1 MIASEIFYAFV
12 TLFVIVDPV
21 GTAVIFAGLTRS
33 WKHRERRETAWRG
46 ATIAAILLLVF
57 ALAGGPLMRA
67 LGVTLAAFHI
77 AGGILLFLLAID
89 MAFARPSG
97 IHAPTAPEREEARK
111 RDDVA
116 VFPLAFPLIAGPGAL
131 TSIVLLMSRAP
142 TTTSAAG
149 ILGALAVVLALT
161 LAALLQASR
170 LVRLFG
176 VTGGNVVG
184 RVLGVILAAI
194 AAQFVLDGIA
204 ASHLGG
210 P

>member
-1 MIASEIFYAFV
+1 MFALQLFYGFV
-12 TLFVIVDPV
+12 TLFVIVDPI
-21 GTAVIFAGLTRS
+21 GTAVIFSSLTKD
-33 WKHRERRETAWRG
+33 WTPLERRESAWRG
-46 ATIAAILLLVF
+46 TSIAAILLLVF
-57 ALAGGPLMRA
+57 AFTGDVLMRA

-97 IHAPTAPEREEARK
+97 IHAPTVPEREEARK

-131 TSIVLLMSRAP
+131 TSIVLLMSQAP
-142 TTTSAAG
+142 TTISAIG

-161 LAALLQASR
+161 LVALLQASNLSR
-170 LVRLFG
+170 LLG

>member
-1 MIASEIFYAFV
+1 MVALQLFYGFV
-12 TLFVIVDPV
+12 TLFVILDPV
-21 GTAVIFAGLTRS
+21 GTAVIFVSLTKD
-33 WKHRERRETAWRG
+33 WTPLERRAAALRG
-46 ATIAAILLLVF
+46 TTIASILLLVF
-57 ALAGGPLMRA
+57 AFLGGLLMHA

-97 IHAPTAPEREEARK
+97 IHVPTVPEREEARK

-131 TSIVLLMSRAP
+131 TSIVLLLSRAP
-142 TTTSAAG
+142 TTISAIG

-161 LAALLQASR
+161 LVSLLQAER
-170 LVRLFG
+170 LSSFLG

-204 ASHLGG
+204 ASHIGG

>member
-1 MIASEIFYAFV
+1 VIAGELFYAFV

-21 GTAVIFAGLTRS
+21 GTAVIFAGLTRN
-33 WKHRERRETAWRG
+33 WKHRERREAAWRG
-46 ATIAAILLLVF
+46 STIAAILLLVF
-57 ALAGGPLMRA
+57 ALLGDPLMRA
-67 LGVTLAAFHI
+67 LGVTLAAFHV

-89 MAFARPSG
+89 MVFARPSG
-97 IHAPTAPEREEARK
+97 IHAPTVPEQKEAQK

-131 TSIVLLMSRAP
+131 TSIVLLMSRA
-142 TTTSAAG
+142 TTTVSAAG

-170 LVRLFG
+170 LARLLG

>member
-1 MIASEIFYAFV
+1 VIAGELFYAFV

-21 GTAVIFAGLTRS
+21 GTAVIFAGLTQS
-33 WKHRERRETAWRG
+33 WTHRERSEAAWRG

-57 ALAGGPLMRA
+57 ALAGDPLLHA

-116 VFPLAFPLIAGPGAL
+116 VFPLAFPLIAG
-131 TSIVLLMSRAP
+131 
-142 TTTSAAG
+142 
-149 ILGALAVVLALT
+149 LGALAVVLALT

-170 LVRLFG
+170 LARLLG

>member
-1 MIASEIFYAFV
+1 VIAPALFYGFV

-21 GTAVIFAGLTRS
+21 GTAVIFAGLTQN
-33 WKHRERRETAWRG
+33 WTNQERREAAWRG
-46 ATIAAILLLVF
+46 STIAAILLLVF
-57 ALAGGPLMRA
+57 ALGGDALMRA
-67 LGVTLAAFHI
+67 LGVTPPAFHI

-97 IHAPTAPEREEARK
+97 IHAPTVPEREEAR
-111 RDDVA
+111 RSDDVA

-142 TTTSAAG
+142 TTVSAVE
-149 ILGALAVVLALT
+149 ILAALAVVLALT

-170 LVRLFG
+170 LARLLG